1 MIRQELIEKVKSRKK
16 EVKITIE
23 DLAEVSELGTKTLSR
38 FFAGHDVKLSTIEKL
53 TQTLG
58 LDLAGNEIVDIET
71 LKERRAELK
80 ALQIVSL
87 VQDTSSLEE
96 QGLEQENIK
105 DLLKETKELFLT
117 GKYKINLWK

>member
-71 LKERRAELK
+71 LKERRAKLK
-80 ALQIVSL
+80 AL
-87 VQDTSSLEE
+87 
-96 QGLEQENIK
+96 
-105 DLLKETKELFLT
+105 
-117 GKYKINLWK
+117 